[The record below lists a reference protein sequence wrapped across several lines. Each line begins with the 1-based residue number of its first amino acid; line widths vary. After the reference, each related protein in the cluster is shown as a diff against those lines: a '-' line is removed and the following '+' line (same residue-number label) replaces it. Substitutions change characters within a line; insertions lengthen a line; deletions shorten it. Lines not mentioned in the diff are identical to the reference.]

1 MIERAV
7 VLCAGQGSR
16 LRPLTFSKPK
26 HLLPVAGTPILGW
39 ALAALQRSGI
49 KRVAIVVGHHAEAIR
64 QYVGTGEAWDLDVT
78 YLTQVQPLGIGH
90 AVNLARDFVED
101 NPFVVYLGDNLF
113 EDGLEEFIR
122 GFDPTRCDAAL
133 LLKRVPDPQQ
143 FGVAQVDGSRVTAVV
158 EKPKVPPSDLAIVG
172 VYTFKPSV
180 FAAIASL
187 EPSGRG
193 EIEITDAI
201 QRLVAEGQGVAW
213 TEVQGLWEDTG
224 EPSALL
230 RANREWLVRSEL
242 SIKAEGAAENCTL
255 VGPVG
260 IERGARAI
268 NCHITGPCRIGRN
281 AVVRASCL
289 GPDVTIGDGC
299 EITNS
304 RLRNCIVQRN
314 SQVLDMTGGL
324 VDSVLGEQVEV
335 QGSPDGSPPAPL
347 SLLLGDMARIQT
359 RPAQA
364 GDLVEHPRGPATP

>member
-1 MIERAV
+1 V
-7 VLCAGQGSR
+7 GAGD
-16 LRPLTFSKPK
+16 
-26 HLLPVAGTPILGW
+26 
-39 ALAALQRSGI
+39 
-49 KRVAIVVGHHAEAIR
+49 
-64 QYVGTGEAWDLDVT
+64 AWDLEVA
-78 YLTQVQPLGIGH
+78 YLTQIQPLGIGH
-90 AVNLARDFVED
+90 AVSLARDFVGNE
-101 NPFVVYLGDNLF
+101 PFLAYLGDNLF
-113 EDGLEEFIR
+113 EDGLDEFVR
-122 GFDPTRCDAAL
+122 DFDPDSRDAAL

-143 FGVAQVDGSRVTAVV
+143 FGVAQVEGDRVTAVF
-158 EKPKVPPSDLAIVG
+158 EKPKQPPSDLAIVG
-172 VYTFKPSV
+172 VYAFKPSV
-180 FAAIASL
+180 FTAIASL
-187 EPSGRG
+187 EPSWRG

-201 QRLVAEGQGVAW
+201 QRLVSEGQRVAW

-281 AVVRASCL
+281 AVVRDSCL
-289 GPDVTIGDGC
+289 GPDVTIDDGC
-299 EITNS
+299 EVTNS

-314 SQVLDMTGGL
+314 SQVLDMIGGL

-335 QGSPDGSPPAPL
+335 QGSPDGLPGAPL
-347 SLLLGDMARIQT
+347 SLLLGDMARVQT

-364 GDLVEHPRGPATP
+364 DDLPDHPRGPATP